1 MENPIQKFRQSP
13 IVFEKPS
20 ILSENLKPFTSSN
33 YSTVQCFLL
42 KLRIGLLLSNVCKIV
57 CGIFLFCL
65 DLELFVKVKKR
76 PGFYLLVFCTFINNS
91 RSKQTFLKR
100 ISIRY
105 SRNAYSFQCG
115 MQLLIWG
122 EKLSCY

>member
-13 IVFEKPS
+13 IVFGKPS

-33 YSTVQCFLL
+33 DSTVQCFLL

-65 DLELFVKVKKR
+65 DLELFVKVKKDLVST
-76 PGFYLLVFCTFINNS
+76 YLFFAL
-91 RSKQTFLKR
+91 
-100 ISIRY
+100 
-105 SRNAYSFQCG
+105 
-115 MQLLIWG
+115 LLITQDLN
-122 EKLSCY
+122 KLF